1 MEFLIKIYISALSV
15 KNSKKRFISLQRIDK
30 PVFLNITP
38 ILALQHTYRYFTHA
52 HNHIIPAVAAM
63 DGSCA
68 SVLILEL
75 FFNMHAC
82 RLRCTQQLVNNVFGI
97 LAKEI
102 TGNRD
107 RNTPHGHVLDQ
118 PIIAR
123 YIRIHPV
130 AWYGR
135 ICMRVELFGCRKGI
149 FIIASFMIKF
159 MSRRQYIS
167 HSR

>member
-1 MEFLIKIYISALSV
+1 MYISAFCV
-15 KNSKKRFISLQRIDK
+15 KNSKNRFVSLQQIKK
-30 PVFLNITP
+30 PVFFNIIP
-38 ILALQHTYRYFTHA
+38 ILPLQHTYRFLTHT
-52 HNHIIPAVAAM
+52 HNHITPAVAAM

-68 SVLILEL
+68 SELILEL
-75 FFNMHAC
+75 FLNMHAC
-82 RLRCTQQLVNNVFGI
+82 RSRCTQQLVNNVFGI
-97 LAKEI
+97 FGKEI

-130 AWYGR
+130 AWYGH

-149 FIIASFMIKF
+149 LIIAGFMIKF
-159 MSRRQYIS
+159 MSRRQIYILLTLTLL
-167 HSR
+167 

>member
-1 MEFLIKIYISALSV
+1 
-15 KNSKKRFISLQRIDK
+15 
-30 PVFLNITP
+30 
-38 ILALQHTYRYFTHA
+38 
-52 HNHIIPAVAAM
+52 
-63 DGSCA
+63 
-68 SVLILEL
+68 
-75 FFNMHAC
+75 MHAC

-97 LAKEI
+97 FAKEI

-130 AWYGR
+130 AWYGY

-149 FIIASFMIKF
+149 FIIAGFMIKF

-167 HSR
+167 YSRNSVMMKQS